1 LLHRGSSN
9 GNGQG
14 QASVALTLV
23 ERPKSTLAEA
33 YRSLGTSVLLSAA
46 PKPPV
51 TLLVTSSQPNEGKTC
66 TTLNLAQVLAQRKE
80 RVLIIDC
87 DMRKGS
93 IAKLLGLPI
102 DKGLSTL
109 LTGGHT
115 FSEVV
120 WQYEPEPGLWAMPAG
135 PVPPNPA
142 ELLASPKMAELVAKA
157 AQEFDQVII
166 DSPPV
171 LPVTDATIL
180 STLVEGVVLV
190 AASGSTPRGALVR
203 TCKILESAGAHI
215 LGTVLN
221 KLDLRNQ
228 GYYGGYGYYY
238 YYYKGYYSK
247 QPYGSNGNGKVS

>member
-1 LLHRGSSN
+1 LR
-9 GNGQG
+9 
-14 QASVALTLV
+14 ASVALTLV

-33 YRSLGTSVLLSAA
+33 YRALGTSVLLSSS

-51 TLLVTSSQPNEGKTC
+51 TLLVTSTQPNEGKTC
-66 TTLNLAQVLAQRKE
+66 TTLNLAQVLAQRNA

-93 IAKLLGLPI
+93 IAKVLGMGP

-109 LTGGHT
+109 LTGAHT
-115 FSEVV
+115 YTDVLQ
-120 WQYEPEPGLWAMPAG
+120 QYGPVPNLWALTAG
-135 PVPPNPA
+135 PAPPNPA
-142 ELLASPKMAELVAKA
+142 ELLASRAMTDLLAQA
-157 AQEFDQVII
+157 AQEFDHVII

-180 STLVEGVVLV
+180 SRLVEGVVLV
-190 AASGSTPRGALVR
+190 AASGNTPKGALVR
-203 TCKILESAGAHI
+203 TCKILEGAGARI

-221 KLDLRNQ
+221 KLDLRHQ

-238 YYYKGYYSK
+238 YYYRGYYGK
-247 QPYGSNGNGKVS
+247 QAYGYGSNGEAS